1 MNFKNNKQKKE
12 KKKMKSKICRIALV
26 AAIGTLAF
34 VAGCEKE
41 MTREEI
47 LRKQREDYIKAKADL
62 ERMKAEAEA
71 RRNARD
77 EETPPRTIGGAM
89 FKRTVEAASGTGKK
103 DKEADDRVKRA
114 LDRDFGAPQP
124 APKKVAKEATE

>member
-1 MNFKNNKQKKE
+1 
-12 KKKMKSKICRIALV
+12 MKIRIGKIALV

-71 RRNARD
+71 RRNMRD
-77 EETPPRTIGGAM
+77 ETPPRTIGGAM
-89 FKRTVEAASGTGKK
+89 FKRTMEAASGTGKK